1 MKRVPNVIVVAVLRL
16 LESSFFV
23 ALRTP
28 LLATAVLTAG
38 SLVAAPAMAQAGMGE
53 AERYFADG
61 ERLYG
66 TGDYESS
73 LASFQ
78 RAYDLLEGNPNRFL
92 VLFNIGR
99 CQEGVFRYREA
110 MLSYQQFISV
120 ATSGPIQEA
129 RQRMIALQADLA
141 TLQISSSAAAT
152 VWIDDHDTGERAPGN
167 VQVSSGRHVV
177 ELRARGYAPGRQ
189 DVQIAPRTVVPLSFS
204 LESTFSGLSPAFA
217 LTVGGLALASIGVG
231 VGFGAVAMGERS
243 TLDDRL
249 ASMDPRER
257 FQVTQSA
264 IDAMQQNALI
274 ADVLFAVGGGLAIA
288 AVVMLFLTDWGGDA
302 GGTATGPTLTP
313 YASDTEIGLSL
324 RGAL

>member
-1 MKRVPNVIVVAVLRL
+1 MKRVAKVRIVVRRMLGAGGLIAALAV
-16 LESSFFV
+16 
-23 ALRTP
+23 T
-28 LLATAVLTAG
+28 LLAATPAP
-38 SLVAAPAMAQAGMGE
+38 SLAQAGMGE

-92 VLFNIGR
+92 VLFNMGR
-99 CQEGVFRYREA
+99 CQEALFRYREA
-110 MLSYQQFISV
+110 MATYQRFV
-120 ATSGPIQEA
+120 AEATSGPVQEA
-129 RQRMIALQADLA
+129 RQRIIALQADLA
-141 TLQISSSAAAT
+141 TLQISSNTAAT

-167 VQVSSGRHVV
+167 VQVSSGRHVI
-177 ELRARGYAPGRQ
+177 ELRARGYAPSRQ
-189 DVQIAPRTVVPLSFS
+189 DVQIAPRTAVPLSFS

-217 LTVGGLALASIGVG
+217 LTVGGLAVASVGVG
-231 VGFGAVAMGERS
+231 VAFGAIAMGERA

-274 ADVLFAVGGGLAIA
+274 ADVLFGVGGGLAIA
-288 AVVMLFLTDWGGDA
+288 AVVMLFLTDWGDDSGA
-302 GGTATGPTLTP
+302 TAEGPTLTP

-324 RGAL
+324 GGAL